1 MKWNIELTF
10 SKLLSFLMLLSATTI
25 AIILKD
31 PTPYAIT
38 IPIVGA
44 IISNKQFQDRKNKEC
59 EKTTQ

>member
-1 MKWNIELTF
+1 
-10 SKLLSFLMLLSATTI
+10 MLLSATAIT
-25 AIILKD
+25 IILKD

-59 EKTTQ
+59 KKITK